1 MMVKSKILMR
11 MAVIMVFVVASG
23 MLVVP
28 AGFAVLGKLQIVLL
42 DQEPFYFPAS
52 TKLQVGQP
60 VQWENRSMQSHT
72 ITHDDCGERKG
83 CVFHSGHLQPGEQFM
98 VSDLAPGYYPY
109 HCNIHPFMRGLIVVD
124 REPLRNF
131 NSTEL

>member
-1 MMVKSKILMR
+1 MFRKILKKL
-11 MAVIMVFVVASG
+11 VILIVVAGASG
-23 MLVVP
+23 LLGVP

-52 TKLQVGQP
+52 INLQAGQI

-72 ITHDDCGERKG
+72 ITHDGCGERKG
-83 CVFHSGHLQPGEQFM
+83 CIFHSGHLQPGEQFT
-98 VSDLAPGYYPY
+98 VSELPPGYYPY
-109 HCNIHPFMRGLIVVD
+109 HCNIHPFMRGLIVVE
-124 REPLRNF
+124 REPSQNF